1 MQAIDES
8 RLLTFEG
15 EQFLFKRLNFLRFRA
30 NALQVTLPPRK
41 PPRKTLKEIQ
51 RLLNEAEETRSQIVH
66 ANLRLVTSIARRIAP
81 TPDDFDEFVAEANT
95 ILVNAIDKFDFS
107 RGYRF
112 STYATHAIQ
121 RHLYR
126 YINRAGKRRQRE
138 TASQDSI
145 IAAEQ
150 PADREDGPVH
160 VGLGHSNHERE
171 ETPGRHIVDGGTRQ
185 GQRAER
191 GQRGDLDVR
200 QAVAIRVAK
209 GEVGG
214 REREGRILIGRDG
227 VVGRGGRRIRRWSD
241 QASIR
246 PIGMI
251 GVFAIPG
258 VGNDQSKFVDARDT
272 DVDILRRRGRRHH
285 STVKQQRAV
294 GPDFEGHQGS
304 RK

>member
-1 MQAIDES
+1 MVTIAATPRATALSDPLSEPVNFIPNEDFESATEEDFRQLDIELYAAEEGRPEHHGREAAVSFMQAIEES

-30 NALQVTLPPRK
+30 NAIQVTLPPK

-51 RLLNEAEETRSQIVH
+51 RLLNEAEETRAQIVH

-126 YINRAGKRRQRE
+126 FINRAGKRRQRE

-150 PADREDGPVH
+150 PPAAEGPSAGSVMLAAEHVLARIDDVLDERERVIVLGRF
-160 VGLGHSNHERE
+160 GLGDNERAKTLRE
-171 ETPGRHIVDGGTRQ
+171 L
-185 GQRAER
+185 GQELGLSKER
-191 GQRGDLDVR
+191 VR
-200 QAVAIRVAK
+200 QLQQQGLEKLAAVASPFEEEFAP
-209 GEVGG
+209 
-214 REREGRILIGRDG
+214 EG
-227 VVGRGGRRIRRWSD
+227 
-241 QASIR
+241 
-246 PIGMI
+246 
-251 GVFAIPG
+251 
-258 VGNDQSKFVDARDT
+258 
-272 DVDILRRRGRRHH
+272 
-285 STVKQQRAV
+285 
-294 GPDFEGHQGS
+294 
-304 RK
+304 